1 MVYFMTRKKFLTGIA
16 VAGVIGFALAG
27 FSWFSFRLGVEHQR
41 ATFHTERM
49 RMLQVAISKRAERE
63 APEKA
68 ALLKSVE
75 SLIIE
80 TALGSPEEFST
91 ALAKF
96 ENGEDAPNP

>member
-16 VAGVIGFALAG
+16 VAGVFGFALAVCIR
-27 FSWFSFRLGVEHQR
+27 FSFTMGVDYQR
-41 ATFHTERM
+41 STFHNERM
-49 RMLQVAISKRAERE
+49 KALRNTIVERAEKE

-75 SLIIE
+75 SLLIE

-91 ALAKF
+91 TLAKF